1 LAHHTGK
8 SDEAIL
14 HDSDRDYYMT
24 AQEAK
29 DYGLV
34 DEVVKLRKDV
44 PAGTNPSDKPKAG
57 EGDSEPRNEPK
68 AQ

>member
-1 LAHHTGK
+1 
-8 SDEAIL
+8 
-14 HDSDRDYYMT
+14 MT

-44 PAGTNPSDKPKAG
+44 PAGSISAEKPKTG
-57 EGDSEPRNEPK
+57 EGDSEPKNEPK